1 MKKLIMFL
9 MVLAISVPAMATIDD
24 SAPPPW
30 GSATPRST
38 TVWQMESDPITN
50 PPCED
55 GAAGAHWDS
64 VYGGT
69 WAAAY
74 GVFTPDEK
82 LYCWAGVPAG
92 SGTYVTVRA
101 QVQLAPGSGTTFG
114 TTSLE
119 LADTS
124 GEWLDDIK
132 PLTTTDE
139 GGGLWVIE
147 GTDAFPSDGVSCG
160 FYIEPSGDALQIEGI
175 IMDILLHESATPPT
189 GSPRTSTCLP
199 KLPIIVDSN
208 DMPVH
213 EPQDPC
219 GPPPMGPTNGQLQV
233 RLGWQPGEPTYPAFT
248 ATVVVD
254 PNEGDVPNEDFVF
267 ISPPTDP
274 NGNVY
279 LTFDETN
286 WNQYQ
291 NVYVQ
296 ATADLDREGGQ
307 RGQRYPIE
315 LTVTIDIADPNFGNP
330 TPVVVTDSIGVVD
343 NDIPYIVALPLA
355 IEGQLSE
362 NDPCV
367 PYCFNV
373 TLSHLPTDDVHV
385 LVALVGRDPE
395 YNILLESMSVMDPP
409 LGVAD
414 DPNRLTFTTTT
425 HQTEDPCT
433 MTSGW
438 NVPQTICVEA
448 RDDPCLAEPGLE
460 WVPGAI
466 LLNGTSDDPRYQ
478 SEAEGGELEE
488 TEVQFNVQ
496 DNECGAW
503 GYDIADVAG
512 GEEGGPDCH
521 VNLEDAALVYVQWL
535 MCTYPFD
542 GGTNLW
548 GDCDASWNE

>member
-1 MKKLIMFL
+1 MEDLIMKKLIMFV

-24 SAPPPW
+24 SAPPLW

-38 TVWQMESDPITN
+38 TVWQMESDPTTD

-55 GAAGAHWDS
+55 GATGGHWDS
-64 VYGGT
+64 GSGGT

-74 GVFTPDEK
+74 GVFTPDEV

-101 QVQLAPGSGTTFG
+101 QLQLAPGSGTTFSV
-114 TTSLE
+114 TSLE
-119 LADTS
+119 VVDTI
-124 GEWLDDIK
+124 GEWLGDII

-139 GGGLWVIE
+139 GDGLWVIE

-189 GSPRTSTCLP
+189 GSPRTSTCLQ
-199 KLPIIVDSN
+199 KLVIVDSN

-233 RLGWQPGEPTYPAFT
+233 RLGWQPGEDLGYPNFT
-248 ATVVVD
+248 ATVNVD

-267 ISPPTDP
+267 PDSIAVDGSVD
-274 NGNVY
+274 
-279 LTFDETN
+279 LTFTQAN

-291 NVYVQ
+291 NVHVQ
-296 ATADLDREGGQ
+296 AVADLDREGDQ
-307 RGQRYPIE
+307 SYPIE

-373 TLSHLPTDDVHV
+373 TLSHVPTDDVHV
-385 LVALVGRDPE
+385 LVARDSE
-395 YNILLESMSVMDPP
+395 YDILLGSMSVMDPP

-414 DPNRLTFTTTT
+414 DPNKLKFTPGNYNT
-425 HQTEDPCT
+425 
-433 MTSGW
+433 
-438 NVPQTICVEA
+438 PQTICLEA
-448 RDDPCLAEPGLE
+448 RDDDELAEPWLE
-460 WVPGAI
+460 WVPGFI
-466 LLNGTSDDPRYQ
+466 LLNALSDDPRYQ

-496 DNECGAW
+496 DNDCGSV
-503 GYDIADVAG
+503 GYPPYDMSEDCYVDLSEVALLYSQWLYCTEPYDDDG
-512 GEEGGPDCH
+512 VCGKLW
-521 VNLEDAALVYVQWL
+521 NLE
-535 MCTYPFD
+535 
-542 GGTNLW
+542 
-548 GDCDASWNE
+548 E